1 MKYFL
6 LPLMACGL
14 IACSAEGGQTALAQE
29 ANASMSLPPLSG
41 DYVWTPDYSQSA
53 LTFDAVHNG
62 DEFTGEFETF
72 EAAIRL
78 NPDDLSNASIFAIVD
93 LSSADARDSDRNGA
107 LRTKEWFNIKAY
119 PKAVFRSD
127 IITKTGDGYIARG
140 DLSIKG
146 QTQEIDLPFTLNI
159 DGRTANASG
168 QYVMNRTDFGLG
180 NGEYTRDES
189 WVKYSVTVNV
199 DIVATR

>member
-1 MKYFL
+1 MKYLL
-6 LPLMACGL
+6 LPLIAFGL
-14 IACSAEGGQTALAQE
+14 VACSGESGQTALAQE

-41 DYVWTPDYSQSA
+41 HYVWTPDYSQST

-93 LSSADARDSDRNGA
+93 LSSVDAKDSDRSGA
-107 LRTKEWFNIKAY
+107 LGTKEWFNVKAY

-127 IITKTGDGYIARG
+127 DVTKTQEGYVASG
-140 DLSIKG
+140 ELSIKG
-146 QTQEIDLPFTLNI
+146 QTQEIELPFTLNI
-159 DGRTANASG
+159 DGRTATARG

-180 NGEYTRDES
+180 NGEYTKDES
-189 WVKYSVTVNV
+189 WVKYNVTVNV

>member
-1 MKYFL
+1 MKYLL
-6 LPLMACGL
+6 LPLVAFGL
-14 IACSAEGGQTALAQE
+14 VACSGESGQAALAQE

-41 DYVWTPDYSQSA
+41 DYVWTPNYSQST
-53 LTFDAVHNG
+53 LTFDAVHSG
-62 DEFTGEFETF
+62 DAFTGEFETF

-78 NPDDLSNASIFAIVD
+78 NPDDLSNAAIFAIVD
-93 LSSADARDSDRNGA
+93 LASADAKDSDRNGA
-107 LRTKEWFNIKAY
+107 LGTKEWFNVKAY

-127 IITKTGDGYIARG
+127 DVAKTVDGYVASG
-140 DLSIKG
+140 ELSIKG

-159 DGRTANASG
+159 DGRTAKASG
-168 QYVMNRTDFGLG
+168 QYVMNRTDFDLG
-180 NGEYTRDES
+180 NGEYTKDES